1 MLLNCK
7 TPFIQPSLMFLIVT
21 KIFSFEV
28 TVLKST
34 RETDEAEITVTV
46 TFVKKLDPGDRQCVQ
61 LYNIM
66 FRR

>member
-7 TPFIQPSLMFLIVT
+7 TAIIQPLVMFLIVT
-21 KIFSFEV
+21 KFLLFEV

-34 RETDEAEITVTV
+34 RETDGAEITVTV